1 MEEIA
6 AEPVMRGSLT
16 HVVDTLHPT
25 VVRGSLPHVVD
36 TLQVAETGKQRDKS
50 GRRTSPPTLK
60 GIRRKKRILVV
71 DGVKKVRSSDSVKR
85 VLFSDRGTIQAVE
98 DLSIRPTTVAVSK
111 HAKIAVKRSYVSKE
125 SSRTK
130 RRQRR
135 KTQSSPSL
143 APQAAHVSR
152 IMMIIIY
159 LTEPSF
165 VVLCTTN
172 NVLFHLMHRL

>member
-1 MEEIA
+1 
-6 AEPVMRGSLT
+6 MRGSLAQ
-16 HVVDTLHPT
+16 VVDTLHPT

-36 TLQVAETGKQRDKS
+36 TLHQVAQTGKQRDKS
-50 GRRTSPPTLK
+50 GRTTRPPTLK
-60 GIRRKKRILVV
+60 GIRRKKRRLEV
-71 DGVKKVRSSDSVKR
+71 DSVKKLRFSDSVKR
-85 VLFSDRGTIQAVE
+85 VRFSDRGTIQAVE